1 MPTRAGK
8 TAPSAN
14 EEAVLLEIEEYRRLR
29 EYEREYWWH
38 VGRRFLLSAM
48 LRSGVSEDRERPG
61 LDIGCGTGANATV
74 LEPYGRFVGSDVSA
88 ELYRAGLPRPVHPV
102 LLAGGETLP
111 FADTTFGLCTFFDVL
126 EHIDDENS
134 FLREVRRVLRPGA
147 FVLLSVPA
155 YPFLWSEH
163 DVSLHHRRRY
173 VRRTLRDA
181 LTRNGFEVVR
191 LSHGMASVFPLI
203 AGYRLLARLA
213 PRRREPQASYVR
225 TPALLNRLLSV
236 LLEIESL
243 WLRRADL
250 PFGTSLLCL
259 ARKGMGS
266 FS

>member
-1 MPTRAGK
+1 M
-8 TAPSAN
+8 
-14 EEAVLLEIEEYRRLR
+14 ELEEYRRLR

-48 LRSGVSEDRERPG
+48 LRTGVDEDRERTG
-61 LDIGCGTGANATV
+61 LDIGCGTGANSEI

-88 ELYRAGLPRPVHPV
+88 ELYRPGLPRPAHPV
-102 LLAGGETLP
+102 LLATGEALP
-111 FADTTFGLCTFFDVL
+111 FAESAFGLCTFFDVL
-126 EHIDDENS
+126 EHIEDEDS
-134 FLREVRRVLRPGA
+134 FLQEVRRVLRPGG

-181 LTRNGFEVVR
+181 LTRNQFEVVR
-191 LSHGMASVFPLI
+191 LTHGMASVFPLI

-213 PRRREPQASYVR
+213 PRRREPRTSYVR
-225 TPALLNRLLSV
+225 TPALLNRLLCAQ
-236 LLEIESL
+236 LELEAL
-243 WLRRADL
+243 WLRGTDL

-259 ARKGMGS
+259 ARKSGDHRS
-266 FS
+266 SS